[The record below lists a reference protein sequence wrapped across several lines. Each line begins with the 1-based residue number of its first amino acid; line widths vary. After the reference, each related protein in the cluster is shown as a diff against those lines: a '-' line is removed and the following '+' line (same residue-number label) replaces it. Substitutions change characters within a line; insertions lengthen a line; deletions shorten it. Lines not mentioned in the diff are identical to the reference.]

1 MKENYQIFNK
11 EINYIKNP
19 KIKNSLITMLKK
31 LPDYF
36 YEVPASSTGKYHP
49 NYALGNM
56 GLVRHTKAAV
66 RIAHE
71 LLLNESL
78 NNFTNDEKDLIIM
91 ALCLHDG
98 LKSGLKK
105 SEYTLFEHP
114 ILMANYLIENKDDLE
129 LTDDE
134 INFVSD
140 AIKTHMGPWTTNYQG
155 EDVLEPPKSKSQRF
169 VHMCDYLAS
178 RKFLEVPFDENSNVL
193 Y

>member
-129 LTDDE
+129 LTEDE

-140 AIKTHMGPWTTNYQG
+140 AIKTHMGPWITNYQG

-178 RKFLEVPFDENSNVL
+178 RKFLEVPFDENNNVL

>member
-1 MKENYQIFNK
+1 MHENFNK
-11 EINYIKNP
+11 ELNYIKNER
-19 KIKNSLITMLKK
+19 IKRSLIIMLDK

-49 NYALGNM
+49 NYALGNK
-56 GLVRHTKAAV
+56 GLLRHTKAAI
-66 RIAHE
+66 RIAKE
-71 LLLNESL
+71 LMENPSL
-78 NNFTNDEKDLIIM
+78 NNFTDDEKDLIIFSL
-91 ALCLHDG
+91 AIHDG

-114 ILMANYLIENKDDLE
+114 ILISNYIKECKNDLE

-134 INFVSD
+134 INFISD
-140 AIKTHMGPWTTNYQG
+140 AVLTHMGPWTKNYKG
-155 EDVLEPPKSKSQRF
+155 EEILTAPQTKYQRF

-178 RKFLEVPFDENSNVL
+178 RKFLEVPFDDNDNVI

>member
-134 INFVSD
+134 ITFVSD

-178 RKFLEVPFDENSNVL
+178 RKFLEVPFDENNNVL